1 MQQRESKGGRV
12 LLVDEDPLWL
22 ERLHGILEPDG
33 YQVTL
38 ASTSR
43 EALDSL
49 QQKDIDVAVVGLPP
63 RRDVEVLEG
72 VKRECPDVE
81 VVMITAS
88 ASIEGAVMC
97 MRGGAFDYLAKPF
110 DDPQRVGECV
120 QGALRERR
128 RHHRRRNA
136 LAQEETSEADAR
148 FGLVGCSPGMRRLLR
163 TLESLGDNESHV
175 LLQGESGTGKE
186 LVARAIHDL
195 SGRRTARFAPVDCG
209 SLPEGIVES
218 ELFGHE
224 RGAFT
229 GALGAPGLLRAA
241 HGGTLFLDEVG
252 EMPLSIQAKLLRA
265 LQEKQ
270 IRPVGAAHS
279 QAVDARVIAATHRDL
294 EAMVAR
300 GSFRADLF
308 YRLDVVRLEIPPLR
322 ERREDIPLLVQH
334 FLSKHAGRG
343 KGVREIEPIALEMLA
358 QADWPGNVRELE
370 NVIESALALAPG
382 PEIRAMDLPRAR
394 RTHVPGTPAQV
405 AIPLSLDAYERCALE
420 RALTETRGDASEAA
434 RRLGVARSTLYRKLS
449 RHGLS
454 TRSERSEAAERR
466 DSG

>member
-1 MQQRESKGGRV
+1 MATPADQGQGCAVQQRESKGGRV

-195 SGRRTARFAPVDCG
+195 SGRRTARFAPV
-209 SLPEGIVES
+209 
-218 ELFGHE
+218 ELTELQRRPAATLRKALRHLGE
-224 RGAFT
+224 TVSGAMTRALEDADREAAAYRSAHAHQIDQFT
-229 GALGAPGLLRAA
+229 LDRQSIRDDMQDDYDAIRALG
-241 HGGTLFLDEVG
+241 
-252 EMPLSIQAKLLRA
+252 
-265 LQEKQ
+265 
-270 IRPVGAAHS
+270 
-279 QAVDARVIAATHRDL
+279 
-294 EAMVAR
+294 
-300 GSFRADLF
+300 
-308 YRLDVVRLEIPPLR
+308 
-322 ERREDIPLLVQH
+322 
-334 FLSKHAGRG
+334 
-343 KGVREIEPIALEMLA
+343 
-358 QADWPGNVRELE
+358 
-370 NVIESALALAPG
+370 
-382 PEIRAMDLPRAR
+382 
-394 RTHVPGTPAQV
+394 
-405 AIPLSLDAYERCALE
+405 
-420 RALTETRGDASEAA
+420 ETRWKEVS
-434 RRLGVARSTLYRKLS
+434 
-449 RHGLS
+449 
-454 TRSERSEAAERR
+454 
-466 DSG
+466 